1 MGYSACFKGYIEKD
15 GQKSFRHI
23 FDEEMRYDALPE
35 NVRKLHKNVLADI
48 INIRDNLIITY
59 NQSNLEEVEAIF
71 PHGKH
76 IGKLYA
82 GDDGI
87 YYKGTVLDEMLEPF
101 FDNGVIIEKGSVF
114 EKTGKTIR
122 KTGPPRYHSLL

>member
-1 MGYSACFKGYIEKD
+1 MKVPSYLSGYIEDD
-15 GQKSFRHI
+15 GQMSFRHV
-23 FDEEMRYDALPE
+23 FDEEMKYDALPE
-35 NVRKLHKNVLADI
+35 NVRKLHRNVLADLR
-48 INIRDNLIITY
+48 NIRDTLIMTY
-59 NQSNLEEVEAIF
+59 NQSNPEEVEAIF

-87 YYKGTVLDEMLEPF
+87 YYKGIVLDEMIEPF
-101 FDNGVIIEKGSVF
+101 FDNGVIIERGSVF

-122 KTGPPRYHSLL
+122 KTRHPRYRSLL